1 MKKFPI
7 IVVFFFQLMAIY
19 AQPVRLTNGNV
30 NLQSMNDR
38 FQYINPY
45 DGRTI
50 EMEGDRYFNDSV
62 YRAGELQTL
71 KYLYTTGLSFRFDQ
85 IERTVQVKFDSSG
98 KQTFLYEKDIEY
110 FKMFIDGKAI
120 VFEPVSVPNGRK
132 LTMLQVI
139 YKSPTM
145 QLYRDVRKY
154 IFRVKNEYNDGYSS
168 NEIHD
173 EIRKDYRYFFRKG
186 KLGTYKEVKIEAK
199 SFIELI
205 PQKKNQINQLFR
217 TYSKGKGLTITKL
230 EQIMAELDKTE
241 NVN

>member
-1 MKKFPI
+1 MKKFS
-7 IVVFFFQLMAIY
+7 IVLTFIFQFMVIH

-45 DGRTI
+45 DGRMI
-50 EMEGDRYFNDSV
+50 EMEGERYFNDSV

-85 IERTVQVKFDSSG
+85 IERTVQVRFDSSG

-110 FKMFIDGKAI
+110 CTMFIDGKT
-120 VFEPVSVPNGRK
+120 VTFEPVPVPNGRK
-132 LTMLQVI
+132 LTMVQQI

-145 QLYRDVRKY
+145 QLYRDIRKF

-168 NEIHD
+168 NEVRD

-186 KLGTYKEVKIEAK
+186 KSGPFKEVKIDAK
-199 SFIELI
+199 SFIEI
-205 PQKKNQINQLFR
+205 MPQKKTQINQLFR
-217 TYSKGKGLTITKL
+217 AGAKGAGMNVTKL
-230 EQIMAELDKTE
+230 AQIMTELDK
-241 NVN
+241 